1 MDNITAFVDSVG
13 RVIVGQKQED
23 STDKVL
29 KVKEPAVVNVQI
41 SQENGQI
48 SVQLLPY
55 VFREFITESAR
66 EQGVIWEFNRSNV
79 TTSENIEL
87 DEPIKN
93 QYKNI
98 FTKPVA
104 KAEQPAAKQ
113 EPEVVKLFDD
123 ED

>member
-55 VFREFITESAR
+55 VFREFITEAAR
-66 EQGVIWEFNRSNV
+66 DQGVVWEFNRSNV

-87 DEPIKN
+87 DEPIKK
-93 QYKNI
+93 QYTNI

-104 KAEQPAAKQ
+104 KAEQPAASQ